1 MFRKYKYFYILVFS
15 IFIFLISCTSDTV
28 LELPFNNEIPD
39 QESWDVTIIL
49 TDKGIMRAK
58 IQSGH
63 LEKYNEKSFVFLDKN
78 VLVDFFD
85 NEEDHTSILT
95 SDYAEVNQKSNDMK
109 ASGNV
114 IAISD
119 SGITLYSDILI
130 WNAEEEKLYTN
141 EKIMITTL
149 EKDTLYGVGFESN
162 SNLENWKIL
171 NPSGVSGKEFK

>member
-1 MFRKYKYFYILVFS
+1 MLIKCKSYNYVITFVYLLLV
-15 IFIFLISCTSDTV
+15 SCSSEAI
-28 LELPFNNEIPD
+28 LELPLDKKTPD

>member
-15 IFIFLISCTSDTV
+15 IIIFLISCTSDTV

-63 LEKYNEKSFVFLDKN
+63 LEKYNEKSFVFLDKD

-85 NEEDHTSILT
+85 SEENHTSCLS
-95 SDYAEVNQKSNDMK
+95 SDYAEVNQKSNDMR

-119 SGITLYSDILI
+119 SGITLYSEILI
-130 WNAEEEKLYTN
+130 WNAKQEKLYTN
-141 EKIMITTL
+141 ERIMITTL
-149 EKDTLYGVGFESN
+149 KKDTLYGVGFESN
-162 SNLENWKIL
+162 SDLENWKIL

>member
-95 SDYAEVNQKSNDMK
+95 SDYAEINQKSNDMK

-141 EKIMITTL
+141 ERIMITTL